1 MNFSFKSILIVAFSA
16 SISIFLLVKY
26 LDSKEVNI
34 FTERQETRLTDDRI
48 RLEVDSKTNKEVKA
62 TIVNN
67 GNSKNRNT
75 GHFKNGNRILLD
87 FSMFSS
93 NENEYLY
100 PGVTLVIELN
110 QTNQVNLVNGVP
122 KITNFSIVAI
132 ERNN

>member
-34 FTERQETRLTDDRI
+34 FTERQETRLTDNRI
-48 RLEVDSKTNKEVKA
+48 RLEVDSKTNKEVRA

-67 GNSKNRNT
+67 GNSVNRNT
-75 GHFKNGNRILLD
+75 GHLKNGNRILLD

-110 QTNQVNLVNGVP
+110 QNNQLNLVNGVP